1 MTKGEIVGN
10 IVVIDVKD
18 RGSLQDVQDKYYK
31 PTDVQDKYCK
41 MEIVESIV
49 FGFLMVSLDT
59 LSLKEFLPYI
69 PSSNGS
75 TSYMVGNIIL
85 RPFQWYM
92 EFPLTP

>member
-10 IVVIDVKD
+10 IFVIDVKD
-18 RGSLQDVQDKYYK
+18 KGSLHMSKINITSLQDVQDKY
-31 PTDVQDKYCK
+31 CK
-41 MEIVESIV
+41 MDIVESIT
-49 FGFLMVSLDT
+49 FGFLMISLDT
-59 LSLKEFLPYI
+59 LYLKEFLPYI

-92 EFPLTP
+92 AFPLTP